1 LLGTWLSSSW
11 SPRLD
16 WIQVEV
22 TSHCNASCSYCPRTV
37 YREGWQNRNLP
48 LAAFERLLPAFPRTK
63 MVFLQGWGEPFVND
77 NLMTMIRLA
86 KEAGC
91 KVGTTTNGML
101 LNKKVITQLVAPG
114 LDMLAFSLAGVDK
127 SNDTVRLGTRID
139 TILEAIALLSE
150 AKKNSTVVVCLF

>member
-1 LLGTWLSSSW
+1 
-11 SPRLD
+11 
-16 WIQVEV
+16 
-22 TSHCNASCSYCPRTV
+22 
-37 YREGWQNRNLP
+37 
-48 LAAFERLLPAFPRTK
+48 